1 MVDWGNLG
9 KNVLNAVV
17 PPTAFIGST
26 QGSIAKQTLGND
38 PGADAERK
46 RRELLYGQ
54 AAASSG
60 FADTAQGNFNALT
73 GRGQAGLDYLQGQ
86 MMGQNSVS
94 AEQLRQGLAQNQ
106 AAQMSMAAGAAPRN
120 AAMAARTAAIQMGRL
135 GAGMSGQAA
144 LAGLQERNQAAQL
157 FGQQLGQMRGQDLN
171 AALQGR
177 QSAIAGYGGYT
188 TPMTPEPSWLEKYG
202 PAIQGAAGAIAAS
215 DRRLKTDIRDGEDD
229 VNKAIEGVRAYV
241 FKYKGKKYGKGKQ
254 VGILAQDLERAG
266 LGHAVIDTPEGKMVH
281 GAKLATANTSMIAA
295 LGRRLKKIEAQ
306 R

>member
-1 MVDWGNLG
+1 MGFWDTIGRVG
-9 KNVLNAVV
+9 KGIATGGFSEVLPYV
-17 PPTAFIGST
+17 T
-26 QGSIAKQTLGND
+26 QD
-38 PGADAERK
+38 PGADQERQ
-46 RRELLYGQ
+46 RRELLYAQGGKS
-54 AAASSG
+54 AA
-60 FADTAQGNFNALT
+60 FADQGESNFNALT
-73 GRGQAGLDYLQGQ
+73 GRSTAGLDYLQGQ
-86 MMGQNSVS
+86 MEGRNSVS

-157 FGQQLGQMRGQDLN
+157 YGQQLGMLRGQDLN
-171 AALQGR
+171 AALQAR
-177 QSAIAGYGGYT
+177 QSANAAYGAYT
-188 TPMTPEPSWLEKYG
+188 TPMTPEKSWFDKYG
-202 PAIQGAAGAIAAS
+202 PAAMGAASAIAAS

-254 VGILAQDLERAG
+254 LGVMAQDLERAG